1 MTIRLLARLGM
12 LDFASCQMTALRQER
27 PFELWLSLTSGS
39 QRNRK
44 NIVDYLA
51 LARNSVSP
59 SKSILRAGEHHRRI
73 TILLAM
79 TYGNAAITARSLKYR
94 TTLASGAPRSMKMGT
109 ILSLFPYDAAACRAL
124 QWVNLRRPAVLATS
138 WRGAARPF
146 LAAIIIQET
155 WKGRVLR
162 GAVFLKVL
170 RDRPTFAAT
179 RSDCV
184 PPRVPGRAWV
194 LSQRARAGRMRQFG
208 RDGRA
213 LRRFVPL
220 SGPYITRH
228 NHTQAGERRAGE
240 ALVRAGAGFYDDRRT
255 GEAGAA

>member
-1 MTIRLLARLGM
+1 M
-12 LDFASCQMTALRQER
+12 
-27 PFELWLSLTSGS
+27 
-39 QRNRK
+39 
-44 NIVDYLA
+44 
-51 LARNSVSP
+51 
-59 SKSILRAGEHHRRI
+59 
-73 TILLAM
+73 
-79 TYGNAAITARSLKYR
+79 
-94 TTLASGAPRSMKMGT
+94 
-109 ILSLFPYDAAACRAL
+109 
-124 QWVNLRRPAVLATS
+124 RRPAVLRCVLA
-138 WRGAARPF
+138 GAARPF

-184 PPRVPGRAWV
+184 PPRVPGQAWV
-194 LSQRARAGRMRQFG
+194 LSQRARARRMRQFG

-240 ALVRAGAGFYDDRRT
+240 ALVRAGAGFYDDRRA